1 MWFPTKA
8 RHNQLAFY
16 HQNTSFTGSTNRDF
30 SMGKIHYFP
39 IESPIL
45 SSIQQALFSQQQRDF
60 RHLLST
66 LPRPY
71 NRQSKHAENF
81 LKTHLFL
88 GAISH
93 PFPSKSTKHNIKTTM
108 KNMWKKAV
116 FPIFQKCKSS
126 KNPLFKGFFKLFK
139 SPCPVKDLNYFLQIH
154 PICTPH
160 ELPQVP

>member
-8 RHNQLAFY
+8 RHNQLAF
-16 HQNTSFTGSTNRDF
+16 HPRNAGFNGSSNRDF

-93 PFPSKSTKHNIKTTM
+93 PFSSKSTKHNIKTTM
-108 KNMWKKAV
+108 KNTWEKRPFFPYFKNTKVRKTLYLKA
-116 FPIFQKCKSS
+116 F
-126 KNPLFKGFFKLFK
+126 
-139 SPCPVKDLNYFLQIH
+139 
-154 PICTPH
+154 
-160 ELPQVP
+160 